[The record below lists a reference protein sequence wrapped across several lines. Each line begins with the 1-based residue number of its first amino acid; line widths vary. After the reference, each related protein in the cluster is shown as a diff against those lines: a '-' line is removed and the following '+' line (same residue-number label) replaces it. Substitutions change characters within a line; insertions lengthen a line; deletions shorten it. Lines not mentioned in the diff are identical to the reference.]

1 MQAGLTQLKN
11 ASLSL
16 FRVKGF
22 AVLVLIN
29 MLLGV
34 ANSFI
39 GPFNSL
45 FGIEEVGMSNLS
57 FGVFMTLSAVSGVII
72 NTLIGR
78 LSDYRIN
85 RRSLLIIAA
94 TAGTIGFIGYAFIR
108 NYFILLGISMFI
120 IGVASSSFSQIFA
133 YTRESI
139 VTSNVEDKDVPLYM
153 NVFRMFFALSWT
165 VGPAIASIVLLR
177 AGFRGLFLSASLFY
191 FLILMVTLFY
201 LKTSPKKSVQIG
213 ARVPSK
219 LKHYVFQPYIAA
231 NLVAFALIQ
240 ASITLSV
247 MNVGLFVTKVL
258 HASEGQIGIIFSV
271 PPIFEV
277 PFMLAFGVIATK
289 IDNKILIRLGACIAA
304 VYFILFF
311 FVQHPWEIYLIQIL
325 SAAFISITNGI
336 AITYFQ
342 NFIPGEPG
350 TATALYSNTS
360 AVGNMLGSLL
370 FGIMAG
376 AFGYRNIYVA
386 CILFTSVALLLL
398 FLFGGMKKETGHL
411 IENKKKSMG

>member
-1 MQAGLTQLKN
+1 MQAGLAQLKQ

-39 GPFNSL
+39 GPYNSL

-57 FGVFMTLSAVSGVII
+57 FGVFMTLSAISGVII

-78 LSDYRIN
+78 LSDFTIN
-85 RRSLLIIAA
+85 RRSLLLIAA
-94 TAGTIGFIGYAFIR
+94 TAGTLGFLGYAFIR
-108 NYFILLGISMFI
+108 NYYFLLGISMFI

-133 YTRESI
+133 YTRETI
-139 VTSNVEDKDVPLYM
+139 VSSNVEEKEVPLYM

-165 VGPAIASIVLLR
+165 VGPAIASFVLLQV
-177 AGFRGLFLSASLFY
+177 GFRGLFLSASLFY
-191 FLILMVTLFY
+191 FLIVMVTLFC
-201 LKTSPKKSVQIG
+201 LKTSPKKTVQIG
-213 ARVPSK
+213 GRMPSQ

-289 IDNKILIRLGACIAA
+289 IDNKILIRLGALIAA
-304 VYFILFF
+304 VYFTLFF
-311 FVQHPWEIYLIQIL
+311 FVQTPWEIYIIQIL

-360 AVGNMLGSLL
+360 AVGNMMGSLL

-376 AFGYRNIYVA
+376 AFGYRHVYVA
-386 CILFTSVALLLL
+386 CILFTSMALVLL
-398 FLFGGMKKETGHL
+398 FLFGGTKR
-411 IENKKKSMG
+411 ENERPIKG

>member
-1 MQAGLTQLKN
+1 MQAGLVQLKQ

-22 AVLVLIN
+22 TVLVLIN

-39 GPFNSL
+39 GPYNSL

-57 FGVFMTLSAVSGVII
+57 FGVFMTLSAISGVIV

-78 LSDYRIN
+78 LSDFKIN
-85 RRSLLIIAA
+85 RRSLLLIAA
-94 TAGTIGFIGYAFIR
+94 TAGTLGYLGFAFIR
-108 NYFILLGISMFI
+108 NYYILLGISMFI
-120 IGVASSSFSQIFA
+120 LGVASSSFSQIFA
-133 YTRESI
+133 YTRETI
-139 VTSNVEDKDVPLYM
+139 VTSSVNDKDVPLYM

-165 VGPAIASIVLLR
+165 VGPAIASLVLLR
-177 AGFRGLFLSASLFY
+177 AGYRGLFLCASLFY
-191 FLILMVTLFY
+191 FLIVMVTLFY
-201 LKTSPKKSVQIG
+201 LKTNPTKSVQIG

-219 LKHYVFQPYIAA
+219 LRSYIFQPYIAA

-258 HASEGQIGIIFSV
+258 HASAGQVGIIFSV

-277 PFMLAFGVIATK
+277 PFMLGFGVIATK
-289 IDNKILIRLGACIAA
+289 IDNKILIRLGACLAA
-304 VYFILFF
+304 AYFTLFF

-342 NFIPGEPG
+342 NFIPG
-350 TATALYSNTS
+350 
-360 AVGNMLGSLL
+360 
-370 FGIMAG
+370 
-376 AFGYRNIYVA
+376 
-386 CILFTSVALLLL
+386 
-398 FLFGGMKKETGHL
+398 
-411 IENKKKSMG
+411 

>member
-1 MQAGLTQLKN
+1 MQAGLAQLKQ

-22 AVLVLIN
+22 TVLVLIN

-34 ANSFI
+34 ASSFAA
-39 GPFNSL
+39 PYNSL
-45 FGIEEVGMSNLS
+45 FGIEGVGMSNLS
-57 FGVFMTLSAVSGVII
+57 FGVFMTLSAISGVII

-78 LSDYRIN
+78 LSDFKIN
-85 RRSLLIIAA
+85 RRSLLLMASI
-94 TAGTIGFIGYAFIR
+94 AGTLGFFGYAFIR
-108 NYFILLGISMFI
+108 NYYFLLIISMFI
-120 IGVASSSFSQIFA
+120 LGVASSSFSQIFA
-133 YTRESI
+133 YTRETIAS
-139 VTSNVEDKDVPLYM
+139 SNVEEKEVPLYM

-165 VGPAIASIVLLR
+165 VGPAIASFVLLR
-177 AGFRGLFLSASLFY
+177 AGFRGLFLTSSLFY
-191 FLILMVTLFY
+191 FLIVIVTLFY
-201 LKTSPKKSVQIG
+201 LKTSPRKTVQIG
-213 ARVPSK
+213 VRVPSQ

-258 HASEGQIGIIFSV
+258 HASAGQIGIIFSV
-271 PPIFEV
+271 PPVFEV

-289 IDNKILIRLGACIAA
+289 IDNKILIRLGACLAA
-304 VYFILFF
+304 VYFTLFF
-311 FVQHPWEIYLIQIL
+311 FVQHPWEIYVIQIF

-336 AITYFQ
+336 AISYFQ

-360 AVGNMLGSLL
+360 AVGNMVGSLL

-376 AFGYRNIYVA
+376 VFGYRNVYVV
-386 CILFTSVALLLL
+386 CILFTSMALLLL
-398 FLFGGMKKETGHL
+398 FLFGGTKNEKKHRL
-411 IENKKKSMG
+411 QV